1 MTDPAVVADLAPTG
15 VLRAS
20 INLGNPVLAQGTSDK
35 PTGVTV
41 DLAREIAARLGVPV
55 SFACF
60 DAARKSLAALT
71 AGAADVAFLAIE
83 PAREAEVSFTAP
95 YVIIEGVYAVP
106 DRSPITTASEVDRP
120 GVRVGVNEG
129 SAYDLFLSRTLTHA
143 QVVRGADGFDV
154 FREQGLEAG
163 GGNPAAAISARRQPA
178 GATAGRAALHADPPG
193 GRHHEE
199 PDGRGHR
206 VPEGV
211 RRDGEGQRV
220 RRGRTGP
227 LGSGRDGR
235 PAIVSVPAVRTRR
248 RAGQWAGVVVADLVD
263 ALGELPA
270 VRGALVAV
278 VVDGVVQV

>member
-20 INLGNPVLAQGTSDK
+20 INLGNPVLAQGTSDE

-60 DAARKSLAALT
+60 DAARKSLAALI

-106 DRSPITTASEVDRP
+106 DGSPIRTAAEVDRP

-143 QVVRGADGFDV
+143 RVVRGADGMDI
-154 FREQGLEAG
+154 FREQGLEAVAG
-163 GGNPAAAISARRQPA
+163 IRQPLSGTSPASPGYGWSSRASCRSARRSPPRR
-178 GATAGRAALHADPPG
+178 TGRTRPSRSCG
-193 GRHHEE
+193 SSSR
-199 PDGRGHR
+199 
-206 VPEGV
+206 
-211 RRDGEGQRV
+211 GEGQRV
-220 RRGRTGP
+220 RRGRAGP
-227 LGSGRDGR
+227 LRSGRDSR
-235 PAIVSVPAVRTRR
+235 PAIVSAPAVRSRR
-248 RAGQWAGVVVADLVD
+248 RA
-263 ALGELPA
+263 
-270 VRGALVAV
+270 R
-278 VVDGVVQV
+278 

>member
-20 INLGNPVLAQGTSDK
+20 INLGNPVLAQGTSDE

-55 SFACF
+55 SFTCF
-60 DAARKSLAALT
+60 DAARKSLAALI

-106 DRSPITTASEVDRP
+106 DGSPITTAAEVDRP

-143 QVVRGADGFDV
+143 EVVRGADGMDV
-154 FREQGLEAG
+154 FRERGLEAVAG
-163 GGNPAAAISARRQPA
+163 IRQPLSRHVA
-178 GATAGRAALHADPPG
+178 SQPGLRLVEPRFMQIRQAVATTKNRTDTAIAFLREFVEEVKASGFVADALARSGQDATVAPP
-193 GRHHEE
+193 
-199 PDGRGHR
+199 
-206 VPEGV
+206 
-211 RRDGEGQRV
+211 
-220 RRGRTGP
+220 
-227 LGSGRDGR
+227 SW
-235 PAIVSVPAVRTRR
+235 VRTRQSPRHRERPRGSESAASPLAGWCRGSGPRR
-248 RAGQWAGVVVADLVD
+248 RA
-263 ALGELPA
+263 
-270 VRGALVAV
+270 R
-278 VVDGVVQV
+278 